1 MGTNAVTKE
10 PVECNGIQLPL
21 RCSQA
26 TRLLVLLHLLDLGV
40 VYAGVVALKRFIPGC
55 KSLSTTGQQADTT
68 SNGCTHGGTYRTGQ
82 ASHSRTLHSPA
93 KGPTEQSSNLA
104 SEGRADQ
111 RIRPLTSRV
120 TCHVEDP
127 GFAKSC

>member
-10 PVECNGIQLPL
+10 SVACDSIQLPL
-21 RCSQA
+21 SSCLAARG
-26 TRLLVLLHLLDLGV
+26 LVLLHGLILSIKHPAIIG
-40 VYAGVVALKRFIPGC
+40 LKGIISC
-55 KSLSTTGQQADTT
+55 LKCLSTTGQQADTT
-68 SNGCTHGGTYRTGQ
+68 SNGCTHCGTYRTGQ
-82 ASHSRTLHSPA
+82 ASHSRTLHSPT

-104 SEGRADQ
+104 SDGRADQ

-120 TCHVEDP
+120 TCHVEYP